1 MKRLLIA
8 SVLLTVFVLNS
19 CNTIPKSNEG
29 TKVEI
34 TTDYGKIIL
43 KLYDETPLHRDN
55 FIKLIKKER
64 PFAVFSGNDHV
75 GIQRITESSL

>member
-1 MKRLLIA
+1 MFYSI
-8 SVLLTVFVLNS
+8 
-19 CNTIPKSNEG
+19 EE
-29 TKVEI
+29 VEE
-34 TTDYGKIIL
+34 IL
-43 KLYDETPLHRDN
+43 DN